1 MRRALI
7 IGGLGN
13 IGYGITAE
21 LLKRNYDVTVL
32 GRTKPEIAPFYD
44 VRLLCVDRHDR
55 ESFQRAVQG
64 GGYEY
69 VVDLACFSA
78 EDARQDCELFPQLR
92 HLVVTS
98 SGAVYGELSGR
109 EIPIREDMPRK
120 PRWQYGILKKEMEDV
135 FLERNREEA
144 FPVTIFRPTVTYGRQ
159 KTIVRQIAS
168 DNSWIDRIRRG
179 KPVVTGNPWI
189 LRNFLY
195 ADDAAG
201 AFAGAFIHEECR
213 GQVYNLCGLKPYD
226 WGTYHR
232 TMMRVLG
239 KTVDMVEI
247 PLEILKKSTGFQ
259 VTEMITENF
268 IYNGYYSGEKIA
280 RDIPEFCPSTSLE
293 EGLFHTVEY
302 LDRHRLIPDSRQ
314 CCWEDELILA
324 QQQAGAWLKK
334 ERRQT

>member
-1 MRRALI
+1 MKKALI

-13 IGYGITAE
+13 IGHGITKE
-21 LLKRNYDVTVL
+21 LQKRNYDVTVL
-32 GRTKPEIAPFYD
+32 GRTMPDSLPFPG
-44 VRLLCVDRHDR
+44 VCKLCVDRRDR
-55 ESFQRAVQG
+55 EGFQGAVKD

-78 EDARQDCELFPQLR
+78 EDAQQDCTLFPRLC
-92 HLVVTS
+92 HLAVVS

-109 EIPIREDMPRK
+109 EIPVREDMQRR

-135 FLERNREEA
+135 FLEKSRKED

-168 DNSWIDRIRRG
+168 ENSWIDRIRRG
-179 KPVVTGNPWI
+179 KPIVTGNPWI

-201 AFAGAFIHEECR
+201 AFAGAFAHRECR
-213 GQVYNLCGLKPYD
+213 GQVYNLCGRKPYD

-239 KTVDMVEI
+239 KTVDMVEV
-247 PLEILKKSTGFQ
+247 PLEILKESRNFQ
-259 VTEMITENF
+259 LTEMIRENF
-268 IYNGYYSGEKIA
+268 VYNGYYSGEKIA

-293 EGLFHTVEY
+293 EGLFKAVEY
-302 LDRHRLIPDSRQ
+302 LDRHGLIPDCRQ
-314 CCWEDELILA
+314 FRWEDELIQA
-324 QQQAGAWLKK
+324 QQKARAWLKK
-334 ERRQT
+334 ERSLT